1 MEINEGGRYII
12 IIIIIIM
19 FWLSNILVWLIQAHR
34 HYWRLVSASPCL
46 LPLII
51 RTLS

>member
-1 MEINEGGRYII
+1 MESNEVGRYIIII

-34 HYWRLVSASPCL
+34 HY
-46 LPLII
+46 
-51 RTLS
+51 